1 VPIWPPAIPGSWDF
15 SPTLSP
21 VITGEVAGVGSR
33 TVRAIHAV
41 AGTAGRASPPS
52 LAQQLLQ
59 VLVAALRA
67 DGGALLLMDPQTG
80 LFWTGAVDRL
90 PAPTC
95 HPFFA
100 SELEDEGVRTF
111 RRLARDRSG
120 ASALSVRGEA
130 DDLFRTRV
138 LVPFGYGDEL
148 RVVCRDAGVAWGG
161 LSLWRRTGVPRFCPD
176 DERTLDDVAPVVGAA
191 LRDAVLR
198 SVVGRTSAEEAH
210 GVLIVEDGVVVD
222 ASPEARSLL
231 REIDEPTTREYRP
244 LDHLLALSRREARFS
259 VVVGTSDGHWLTAHG
274 TSLTGTRTVLVL
286 TTPSPADLLGAL
298 VAGAGL
304 TPREVEVTRLL
315 CRGLTDAEIAR
326 ELTVSAHTAHDHVRA
341 VRTKLGVRNRAEVA
355 SRVFADHYFERFLAT
370 ASVVHDQ

>member
-1 VPIWPPAIPGSWDF
+1 MGF
-15 SPTLSP
+15 GPTLSP

-33 TVRAIHAV
+33 TVRTLHAAV
-41 AGTAGRASPPS
+41 STCGRASPPS
-52 LAQQLLQ
+52 LAARLLE
-59 VLVAALRA
+59 VLVTALRA
-67 DGGALLLMDPQTG
+67 DGGALMLMDPQTG

-100 SELEDEGVRTF
+100 SELENEGARTF

-120 ASALSVRGEA
+120 ASALSMRGEV
-130 DDLFRTRV
+130 DDGFRTGV
-138 LVPFGYGDEL
+138 LVPFGYDDEV

-161 LSLWRRTGVPRFCPD
+161 LSLWRRAGAPRFCRD

-198 SVVGRTSAEEAH
+198 SLVGSTSAAEAH
-210 GVLIVEDGVVVD
+210 GVLVVEDGLVVD

-231 REIDEPTTREYRP
+231 REIDEPEIREYRP

-286 TTPSPADLLGAL
+286 TAPSPADLLGAL

>member
-1 VPIWPPAIPGSWDF
+1 
-15 SPTLSP
+15 

-33 TVRAIHAV
+33 TVRAVRAAV
-41 AGTAGRASPPS
+41 STGGRSSPPG
-52 LAQQLLQ
+52 LAGQLLE
-59 VLVAALRA
+59 VLVTALRA
-67 DGGALLLMDPQTG
+67 DGGALMLMDPQTG

-100 SELEDEGVRTF
+100 SELESEGSRTF

-130 DDLFRTRV
+130 DGRFRTGV
-138 LVPFGYGDEL
+138 LVPFGYGDEV

-161 LSLWRRTGVPRFCPD
+161 LSLWRRDGAAPFCRD

-198 SVVGRTSAEEAH
+198 SLVGSTSTGEAH
-210 GVLIVEDGVVVD
+210 GVLVVEDDVVVD
-222 ASPEARSLL
+222 ACPEARRLL
-231 REIDEPTTREYRP
+231 PEIDEPAITEYRP
-244 LDHLLALSRREARFS
+244 LDHLLALSRRKERFS

-274 TSLTGTRTVLVL
+274 TALTGTRTVLVL
-286 TTPSPADLLGAL
+286 TAPGPADLLGAL

-341 VRTKLGVRNRAEVA
+341 VRTKLGVRNRSEVA

-370 ASVVHDQ
+370 ASVVHDR